1 MWVGG
6 KALKE
11 FATAV
16 NDCGGTQ
23 NVESRWASRAGR
35 EGQKGQRFHQAL
47 SLWGEGFCACR
58 GTATSALERIFLGVA
73 HYVSTGQS
81 CDFAAFSLCLPAG
94 LPLAAS
100 DACCDLLAVCLKP
113 SWDLVLLWSPAG
125 AGECFLR
132 GKKVGREGVKSHKG
146 D

>member
-1 MWVGG
+1 MGG

-47 SLWGEGFCACR
+47 SLGGGLLCMQRHCYLGSGANLPWCGTLCVDASAVPRHLKESLTSQKRLGEAKARSMF
-58 GTATSALERIFLGVA
+58 
-73 HYVSTGQS
+73 
-81 CDFAAFSLCLPAG
+81 
-94 LPLAAS
+94 
-100 DACCDLLAVCLKP
+100 
-113 SWDLVLLWSPAG
+113 
-125 AGECFLR
+125 
-132 GKKVGREGVKSHKG
+132 
-146 D
+146 